1 MFVITLVSAV
11 QWLTKRMP
19 DHYTMSTVVADRLKL
34 RHMLDLICKVIIA
47 LEIAEWVISMTALIA
62 DAIFMQ

>member
-1 MFVITLVSAV
+1 
-11 QWLTKRMP
+11 MP

-47 LEIAEWVISMTALIA
+47 LEIAEWIISMTALIE
-62 DAIFMQ
+62 DVIFMQGDENTKSKIIGSRD